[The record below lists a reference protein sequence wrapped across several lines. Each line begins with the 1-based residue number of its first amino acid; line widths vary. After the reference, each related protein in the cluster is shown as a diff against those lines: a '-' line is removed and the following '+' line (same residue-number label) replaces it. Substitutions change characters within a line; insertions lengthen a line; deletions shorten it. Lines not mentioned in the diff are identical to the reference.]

1 MFLESAIIPDA
12 FQETDMESL
21 TAADNNY
28 KWIGLII
35 ASDIRHLKAQL
46 RQRCPYFH
54 IANAQR

>member
-46 RQRCPYFH
+46 
-54 IANAQR
+54 